1 MKYLV
6 LESQGGRDIVWN
18 GYSSSLVLLLPTT
31 FLYLLKKKQF
41 QVENDLSERQIQ
53 IPNSINFNMLLSSL
67 FVPGTAVGRENAMV

>member
-6 LESQGGRDIVWN
+6 LGSQGGRDQVWN
-18 GYSSSLVLLLPTT
+18 GYSSTHVLLHTT
-31 FLYLLKKKQF
+31 FLYVLKKQF
-41 QVENDLSERQIQ
+41 QVDNDLSERLIQ

>member
-6 LESQGGRDIVWN
+6 LGSQGGGDIVWN
-18 GYSSSLVLLLPTT
+18 GYSSSLILLHTT

-41 QVENDLSERQIQ
+41 QEENDFSERLIQ